1 MMKIP
6 STRPRAILT
15 HRCDGWQRAAGHRW
29 LRVSPGRCQARA
41 LARRTERMSIFALH
55 DPLDPRQQIHHAHTE
70 LLLERFAAL
79 GEADRTVI
87 ELVAL
92 AELPIRIDSLA
103 AVLRLTGLDPAWR
116 EHGVGDL

>member
-1 MMKIP
+1 
-6 STRPRAILT
+6 
-15 HRCDGWQRAAGHRW
+15 
-29 LRVSPGRCQARA
+29 
-41 LARRTERMSIFALH
+41 MSIFALH
-55 DPLDPRQQIHHAHTE
+55 DPLDPRQQIRHAHTE

-116 EHGVGDL
+116 EHGVGDLVKLLLRLHEFLIDARAADLRAQGGLPLQQIGRAHV